1 MNVLQNRLLEL
12 LCFFHDLCMSHGL
25 RYYAVGGTAL
35 GAMRHGGFIPWDD
48 DLDVGMPRSDYEK
61 LKLISGK
68 VDTGVYI
75 FEFPSESKDF
85 VYPFGKMYDTTTTL
99 IENTRYKTKRGLYI
113 DIFPLDGIGDTYEDA
128 VKNFC
133 RIEKSVNLILATT
146 CGWRKG
152 RKLYKNLAVMG
163 MRLIPQF
170 VVNTSKLMRNVEQEC
185 KKIDFDSA
193 EYVALCGA
201 PDYHT
206 RMISKREWYGTPVLA
221 EFENKVIYIPEK
233 ADDFLTGV
241 FGDWRQLPPV
251 EKQVS
256 HHDFISIDL
265 NKSYLDHKDHH
276 CK

>member
-1 MNVLQNRLLEL
+1 MNVLQSRLLEL
-12 LCFFHDLCMSHGL
+12 LSFFHEFCMNNGL

-48 DLDVGMPRSDYEK
+48 DLDVGMPRADYEK
-61 LKLISGK
+61 LKEIVGNT
-68 VDTGVYI
+68 DTGIYV
-75 FEFPSESKDF
+75 FEFPGEKKDF

-99 IENTRYKTKRGLYI
+99 IENTRYKTKRGVYL
-113 DIFPLDGIGDTYEDA
+113 DIFPLDGVGDTYEEA
-128 VKNFC
+128 VECFC
-133 RIEKSVNLILATT
+133 RLEKRVNLILTTT

-163 MRLIPQF
+163 MRMIPQSI
-170 VVNTSKLMRNVEQEC
+170 VSTAKLMKQFDVEC
-185 KKIDFDSA
+185 KKIDFDNA

-206 RMISKREWYGTPVLA
+206 KMISKREWYGEPVLA
-221 EFENKVIYIPEK
+221 KFEDKVICMPEK

-241 FGDWRQLPPV
+241 FGDWHQLPPV

-265 NKSYLDHKDHH
+265 NRSYLD
-276 CK
+276 